1 MKRENGY
8 YWVKVNS
15 DDGDEWVIAQY
26 NGSARWS
33 EMGSED
39 GLLEEWILEIDE
51 RKIVRQP

>member
-1 MKRENGY
+1 MNREKGC

-15 DDGDEWVIAQY
+15 DNGDEWIIAQY
-26 NGSARWS
+26 SGSARWS